1 MMSSVRTFDL
11 QQRLIEYSISVI
23 KLAEK
28 LPRTLT
34 GAHLAK
40 QLIRSGTS
48 PALNY
53 GEAQGA
59 ESRKDFV
66 HKLRISLKELRET
79 YIALK
84 IVGGIYSDHHPELIQ
99 KITSETDELASFLYQ
114 SIRTAKHNDTKGK
127 SD

>member
-1 MMSSVRTFDL
+1 MMSSVSTFDL

-48 PALNY
+48 PALNN

-59 ESRKDFV
+59 ESTKDFV
-66 HKLRISLKELRET
+66 HKLISLQELRET

-84 IVGGIYSDHHPELIQ
+84 IVGGIYIDYHPELIQ
-99 KITSETDELASFLYQ
+99 KITSETDELASILFQ
-114 SIRTAKHNDTKGK
+114 SIRTAKQNDTRGK
-127 SD
+127 SV